1 MNVINDPVM
10 EIAGADQDLID
21 WSATRR
27 EQIDVALEGITD
39 RYVAKHGRLPGER
52 GRHRLGWWAA

>member
-1 MNVINDPVM
+1 M